1 MLITSMA
8 DYSLAVELIR
18 KYEGYSEKAYPD
30 PATGEEPY
38 TLGFGTQFYPD
49 GSPVR
54 QGQRCTYEKAIEYL
68 FNEITVIEAQLR
80 KLNLGLDPYMTQA
93 LVSFIH
99 SVGWESFLYSE
110 VIDNIEREDFHGATL
125 VMSDWVFDA
134 EHKVIGGLIDRRREE
149 SELFLT
155 EIDPEEDYGT
165 DILLRAFRY
174 YSASRHQVAAIRQL
188 ETQISPYVLAE
199 FANSFR
205 VQEDP
210 WAALTDS
217 ELNAIFDV

>member
-54 QGQRCTYEKAIEYL
+54 QGQRCTYEKAVEYL

-80 KLNLGLDPYMTQA
+80 KLNLGLNLTRFLSA
-93 LVSFIH
+93 LRPQCIPAASC
-99 SVGWESFLYSE
+99 SLQNQSC
-110 VIDNIEREDFHGATL
+110 AT
-125 VMSDWVFDA
+125 F
-134 EHKVIGGLIDRRREE
+134 
-149 SELFLT
+149 
-155 EIDPEEDYGT
+155 
-165 DILLRAFRY
+165 
-174 YSASRHQVAAIRQL
+174 
-188 ETQISPYVLAE
+188 
-199 FANSFR
+199 
-205 VQEDP
+205 
-210 WAALTDS
+210 
-217 ELNAIFDV
+217 

>member
-54 QGQRCTYEKAIEYL
+54 QGQRCTYEKAVEYL

-80 KLNLGLDPYMTQA
+80 KLKSGFRFLHDPGFGVVYTFSWLGI
-93 LVSFIH
+93 F
-99 SVGWESFLYSE
+99 SV
-110 VIDNIEREDFHGATL
+110 
-125 VMSDWVFDA
+125 
-134 EHKVIGGLIDRRREE
+134 
-149 SELFLT
+149 
-155 EIDPEEDYGT
+155 
-165 DILLRAFRY
+165 
-174 YSASRHQVAAIRQL
+174 Q
-188 ETQISPYVLAE
+188 
-199 FANSFR
+199 
-205 VQEDP
+205 
-210 WAALTDS
+210 
-217 ELNAIFDV
+217 